1 MLSPAHHLVRF
12 RADCPPTTPL
22 AWGQLAFWDVLRWL
36 PEGDDSPNL
45 YRWLTVPAG
54 TRPEQVPA
62 ALRVL
67 VERHQALRSHYFEQD
82 GTPVQHVL
90 GEGELRVAVH
100 EATGPDLAAEAQGLG
115 ERLRRGATDHA
126 HDLPLRAAVLN
137 RDGAPAAVVLTISHL
152 AVDAWS
158 FRIVLRDLATLLAA
172 GTPADHVLPPR
183 ARQPAERARYE
194 RSEAGLRREAATLA
208 HWERRLRVVPP
219 AMLEKSPR
227 SLTTGR
233 DWASVDSPAMALAL
247 RAIAART
254 GVTPGTSLVA
264 LLGLL
269 LAVRTGEPEAALRLI
284 VATRFAPEDRD
295 YVGAFNQNALLHLRV
310 ADEPLEQYLRGA
322 VTTVLAAHRRCEA
335 DPRRVEQLVAD
346 IAAERGFTP
355 DSYCFFNDVSFH
367 GDRPP
372 RTAARPDGPAGAEP
386 GPAAVLAALPL
397 TRLEQLP
404 RQDPQ
409 KGAKLFLSLHRL
421 DETCLITLSL
431 DPAFLGRHRATDLL
445 GDLERLVVLA
455 ATDPDRR
462 TGAVRRS
469 LAGPGT
475 APDRPESPAPP
486 PPSHRSTQQPKGT
499 K

>member
-1 MLSPAHHLVRF
+1 MLSPAHHTVRF
-12 RADCPPTTPL
+12 RADCPPPTPL

-45 YRWLTVPAG
+45 YRWLAVPAG
-54 TRPEQVPA
+54 TRPEQVRA

-67 VERHQALRSHYFEQD
+67 MERHQALRSHYFEQD
-82 GTPVQHVL
+82 GTATQRVL
-90 GEGELRVAVH
+90 AEGELRVAVH

-126 HDLPLRAAVLN
+126 HDLPIRAAVLN

-172 GTPADHVLPPR
+172 DAPADHVLPAR

-194 RSEAGLRREAATLA
+194 RSEAGARREAATLA
-208 HWERRLRVVPP
+208 HWERRLRVVSPT
-219 AMLEKSPR
+219 MLEKSPR
-227 SLTTGR
+227 SLATGR
-233 DWASVDSPAMALAL
+233 DWASVDSPAMARAL
-247 RAIAART
+247 RLLAART

-269 LAVRTGEPEAALRLI
+269 LAFRTGEPEAALRLI

-295 YVGAFNQNALLHLRV
+295 YVGAFNQNAMLHLTV
-310 ADEPLEQYLRGA
+310 ADQPLERYLRGA

-335 DPRRVEQLVAD
+335 DPRRVERLVAD

-372 RTAARPDGPAGAEP
+372 RTEGRPADAGAEHDP
-386 GPAAVLAALPL
+386 EAVTAALPL

-431 DPAFLGRHRATDLL
+431 DPAFLGRHRAVDLL
-445 GDLERLVVLA
+445 GDLERLLVLA
-455 ATDPDRR
+455 VTDPDRR
-462 TGAVRRS
+462 IGALRRS
-469 LAGPGT
+469 FADPDA
-475 APDRPESPAPP
+475 APDRPEAPAPP